1 MVDDTAG
8 SVTMTIAGMMV
19 PLIIGP
25 HVISNL
31 LIRFDFIHILFS
43 FPFFP
48 IFPLSLLIQPSSSP
62 FCSFPSPPSFLSHSI
77 FSPRSPLPRCP
88 LILVQVSRSRRTSL
102 SSKPSL
108 LSPPQSL
115 LSPSN
120 MLASLPYV
128 QTQSS
133 YFSNAA
139 FLLLLSLLVLLS
151 CPPLL

>member
-1 MVDDTAG
+1 MADDTAG
-8 SVTMTIAGMMV
+8 SVTMTIAGIMV

-25 HVISNL
+25 HAINNL
-31 LIRFDFIHILFS
+31 LIHSLTLFIFFFLFLS
-43 FPFFP
+43 SR
-48 IFPLSLLIQPSSSP
+48 IFPLSPHPAIVLAILLFFLPSL
-62 FCSFPSPPSFLSHSI
+62 FLSHSI

-88 LILVQVSRSRRTSL
+88 LILAQVSRSQRASRYSK
-102 SSKPSL
+102 SSPV
-108 LSPPQSL
+108 SPPQSL
-115 LSPSN
+115 ISPSN

-139 FLLLLSLLVLLS
+139 FLLLFFLLVLLS